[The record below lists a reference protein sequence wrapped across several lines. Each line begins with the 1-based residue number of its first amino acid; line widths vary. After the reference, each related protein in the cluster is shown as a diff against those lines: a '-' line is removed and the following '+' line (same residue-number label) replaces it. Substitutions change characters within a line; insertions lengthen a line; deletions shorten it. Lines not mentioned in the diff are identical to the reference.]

1 MKKEKNKFYASLFLG
16 YGYTLLVIL
25 GLTFLAIIIFV
36 IPTSFENENLR
47 VQISFLFMLGVLPI
61 TLWICLI
68 HRGFTLIEINEE
80 GVKTSLFYFFKRK
93 IVTWDEIID
102 TKVVYNY
109 GVWLFVSTID
119 LKGLPYRKLV
129 SNKNIIV
136 IQLDNHVLSLY
147 NQYAKKKIE

>member
-16 YGYTLLVIL
+16 YGYTFLVIF
-25 GLTFLAIIIFV
+25 GLSVLAIVIFV
-36 IPTSFENENLR
+36 IPTPFENEKLG
-47 VQISFLFMLGVLPI
+47 VQIEIIFMLGILPI
-61 TLWICLI
+61 VFWLGLI

-80 GVKTSLFYFFKRK
+80 GIKTSLFYFFRRK
-93 IVTWDEIID
+93 QLTWDEVTD
-102 TKVVYNY
+102 TKVVYNH

-147 NQYAKKKIE
+147 NKYAKKKIE